1 LFIHLK
7 VINMNGNRQSQG
19 CEAGNVIKR
28 IYEETLNALARKL
41 GADRDVI
48 DYIKNR
54 VEIRLLPYS
63 GFPEKVRKLESEG
76 IEEYASRLAA
86 YGLNLAPRE
95 VERLGY
101 NCEVLDF
108 LSPQQ
113 KKRIAEMLKRAELYE
128 RLEWRIAERENRI
141 SALTEEMKA
150 FHRMMR
156 NERSRLEGLEG
167 ELEILNNYYDMLR
180 EAEEREITHHP
191 LPQNLPQPIIRS
203 KGKEY
208 DEGLARRKSRI
219 SERLKE
225 LSEKMREKEREI
237 EALKQEIKNYVPHL
251 KSLAAEIRNLRRE
264 RRRLL
269 SEMQELKRDYELL
282 ELIKEYA
289 RKLRIQKEFL
299 YYCSDDWNAHP
310 DFDSNTL
317 RISERCT
324 ERRRILIDTLA
335 AELGHFIGFLTYL
348 KHHQHGFNCNEKER
362 KRIHD
367 AVHELFDTVARRA
380 MKKDNGAIEMRYLV
394 YELWKELKPTKDTTL
409 EEIKQRLNK
418 GGKRFGRG
426 RRMLLKFVEEL
437 ERNGYS
443 TLDDVSN
450 ASPEERYRFLG
461 INKSAWTCIEDLADE
476 EMDDPHL
483 KAAEL
488 YFSLK
493 KKDRRFERKL
503 LRKLGELPERAFA
516 APELFAECWEKLA
529 R

>member
-1 LFIHLK
+1 
-7 VINMNGNRQSQG
+7 MNGNQQSPG
-19 CEAGNVIKR
+19 CEAGNVIEK
-28 IYEETLNALARKL
+28 IYEETLNALVRKL

-101 NCEVLDF
+101 NYEVLDS

-113 KKRIAEMLKRAELYE
+113 KKRIAEMLKHVELYE

-156 NERSRLEGLEG
+156 NERSRLDGLEG
-167 ELEILNNYYDMLR
+167 ELEIRNNYYDMLR
-180 EAEEREITHHP
+180 EAEER
-191 LPQNLPQPIIRS
+191 IRT
-203 KGKEY
+203 KGREY

-219 SERLKE
+219 RERLKE

-269 SEMQELKRDYELL
+269 SEMQALKRDYELL

-310 DFDSNTL
+310 DFDSNAL
-317 RISERCT
+317 HISERCT
-324 ERRRILIDTLA
+324 ERRRMLIDTLA

-362 KRIHD
+362 KKIHD
-367 AVHELFDTVARRA
+367 AVHELFDTIARKA
-380 MKKDNGAIEMRYLV
+380 MKKDDGAIEMRYLV

-409 EEIKQRLNK
+409 EEIKQRLKK

-461 INKSAWTCIEDLADE
+461 INRDAWTCIEDLADE

-493 KKDRRFERKL
+493 KKDRRFERRL
-503 LRKLGELPERAFA
+503 LRKLGELPERAFT
-516 APELFAECWEKLA
+516 APELFAECWEKM
-529 R
+529 RGS

>member
-1 LFIHLK
+1 
-7 VINMNGNRQSQG
+7 MNGNRQSPG
-19 CEAGNVIKR
+19 CEAGNVIEK

-54 VEIRLLPYS
+54 VEICLLPYS

-101 NCEVLDF
+101 NREVLDS

-150 FHRMMR
+150 FRRMMR
-156 NERSRLEGLEG
+156 NERSRLDGLEG
-167 ELEILNNYYDMLR
+167 EAEILRRYYEMLK
-180 EAEEREITHHP
+180 EAEER
-191 LPQNLPQPIIRS
+191 IRT
-203 KGKEY
+203 KGREY
-208 DEGLARRKSRI
+208 DEELARRKSRI
-219 SERLKE
+219 RERLEE

-237 EALKQEIKNYVPHL
+237 EALKQEIKNYRPHL

-269 SEMQELKRDYELL
+269 SEMQELKRDHELL

-310 DFDSNTL
+310 DFDSNAL

-324 ERRRILIDTLA
+324 ERRRMLIDTLA

-348 KHHQHGFNCNEKER
+348 KHHQRGFNCNEEER
-362 KRIHD
+362 KKIHD
-367 AVHELFDTVARRA
+367 AVHELFDTIARKA

-418 GGKRFGRG
+418 GGKRFARG

-443 TLDDVSN
+443 TLEHVSN

-461 INKSAWTCIEDLADE
+461 INRDAWTCIEDLADE

-493 KKDRRFERKL
+493 KKDRRFERRL
-503 LRKLGELPERAFA
+503 LRKLGELPERAFT
-516 APELFAECWEKLA
+516 APELFAECWEKM
-529 R
+529 RGS